1 MTPAPPDETRPF
13 DLRASLQRLAARPP
27 QTPREAAMPD
37 QNTDL
42 ERRVLAHER
51 ILQFLIAD
59 LVDGDPPLL
68 DRMALTFAP
77 QGRRSDAHEHTDAE
91 DYAEQFIRQ
100 LRKLAEDRPVRREA
114 LTEAQAPDP
123 SDPPTPLAALA
134 GTGGGAN
141 VIPVGVRKRSGVW
154 EVRTD
159 QGHHGDYRQRADAI
173 EAALTEVGTRIDAGN
188 VVDFQVEGRPFAIA
202 RRAAELKG

>member
-1 MTPAPPDETRPF
+1 
-13 DLRASLQRLAARPP
+13 
-27 QTPREAAMPD
+27 MPD

-59 LVDGDPPLL
+59 LVDDDPPLL
-68 DRMALTFAP
+68 DRLALTFAP
-77 QGRRSDAHEHTDAE
+77 QGRRSDAHEHTDTE

-100 LRKLAEDRPVRREA
+100 LRKLRETRPVRREGLA
-114 LTEAQAPDP
+114 LAKVPDP
-123 SDPPTPLAALA
+123 SDAPVALEALA
-134 GTGGGAN
+134 QIRGGPN
-141 VIPVGVRKRSGVW
+141 VIPIRVRKRSGVW
-154 EVRTD
+154 EVRTN

-188 VVDFQVEGRPFAIA
+188 VVDFEVEGRPFTIA
-202 RRAAELKG
+202 RGREA

>member
-1 MTPAPPDETRPF
+1 
-13 DLRASLQRLAARPP
+13 
-27 QTPREAAMPD
+27 MPD

-59 LVDGDPPLL
+59 LADGDPPLL

-77 QGRRSDAHEHTDAE
+77 QGRQSDAHEHTDAE

-100 LRKLAEDRPVRREA
+100 LRKLVEDRPVRREA
-114 LTEAQAPDP
+114 LALAQAPDP

-134 GTGGGAN
+134 ETRRGPN
-141 VIPVGVRKRSGVW
+141 VVPVGVRKRSGVW

-159 QGHHGDYRQRADAI
+159 HGHHGDYRQRADAI